1 MACITDAAD
10 SREIACSPER
20 PPNRIPTRSRFFINP
35 FAPEDCGLLAKKR
48 SSQSLRRAEKNQK
61 SVACDEQG
69 SIRCPDY
76 FCPSFVA
83 FHSLLPQGLL
93 AVSPNLPKRARN
105 H

>member
-35 FAPEDCGLLAKKR
+35 FAPEDCGLLTKKR

-69 SIRCPDY
+69 SIRCPDC
-76 FCPSFVA
+76 FCPSVVA
-83 FHSLLPQGLL
+83 FTHYCRKDFSLSPQKDRKG
-93 AVSPNLPKRARN
+93 
-105 H
+105 